1 MKDLYSYDIFD
12 TCLVRACG
20 TPDGISDIVARRIL
34 KEPSLSAINDFIL
47 IRKSGEG
54 RARELFITSKKED
67 ITLTDIYSQCDFSS
81 LTDISNNT
89 IMEMEMM
96 VEEEMLTPVLSI
108 KEEIEHIH
116 SLQQSVIFISD
127 MYLPDVFIKKI
138 LIKTGFFVEG
148 DKLFISGSVGKTKST
163 GNLFLHVQ
171 KILKAD
177 VRHWYHK
184 GDSRHSDYDI
194 PRSIGIKVTLV
205 NNEKSYYEKKALEYN
220 TSLSTLDIAKI
231 SNLSRAI
238 RLSFPDTSHHRF
250 AADFIAPLM
259 TTYVHSIFE
268 DAQRR
273 QIKHL
278 YFIARDAY
286 ILYIIALQLNN
297 LYPEISIHYFYA
309 SRQSLYLPGLKNLTM
324 DAVKEV
330 LPNIT
335 NDWEQITRMYEEES
349 QQCIDYFRQE
359 GITRPDCAIVDMVG
373 SRRCQISINNILK
386 RHGYNIVFAYY
397 FETTPYRLLTNDTY
411 SAMYYQEKMAGKAY
425 YHHTSHPLFEQ
436 YFGITNQLRTIGYK
450 KNGNGIIPI
459 YETDIIDIDYKQSV
473 FAINKVVCHSFAKIY
488 ANSGITAPIIC
499 NNIYYKVFSLFCHI
513 PLREYLMA
521 IDQFFCTSS
530 GSSKESLL
538 EKRSL
543 LGILFS
549 KKHYLR
555 WKQGNLVYNSGFFY
569 RPIIAILTWLYLR
582 KTTRND
588 ITT

>member
-20 TPDGISDIVARRIL
+20 TPDCISDIVARRIL
-34 KEPSLSAINDFIL
+34 EEPSLSAINDFIL
-47 IRKSGEG
+47 IRKKGEG
-54 RARELFITSKKED
+54 RARELFITSEKED
-67 ITLTDIYSQCDFSS
+67 ITLADIYSQCDFSS
-81 LTDISNNT
+81 ITDASLNA

-138 LIKTGFFVEG
+138 LIKTGLFVEG

-184 GDSRHSDYDI
+184 GDSRHSDYDM

-259 TTYVHSIFE
+259 TTFVHSIFK
-268 DAQRR
+268 DAQNH

-286 ILYIIALQLNN
+286 ILYIIAQQLNE

-309 SRQSLYLPGLKNLTM
+309 SRQSLYLPGLENLSKE
-324 DAVKEV
+324 AVKDI
-330 LPNIT
+330 LPNNTTEDYEHIKKMYQ
-335 NDWEQITRMYEEES
+335 EQE
-349 QQCIDYFRQE
+349 QQCITYFDQE
-359 GITRPDCAIVDMVG
+359 GLTRPGCAIVDMVG

-386 RHGYNIVFAYY
+386 RNGFKEVYAYY
-397 FETTPYRLLTNDTY
+397 FEVTPFRVFAHDAYT
-411 SAMYYQEKMAGKAY
+411 AMYYQEKVAGSPN
-425 YHHTSHPLFEQ
+425 YHHASHPLFEQ
-436 YFGITNQLRTIGYK
+436 YFGITDQLRTIGYK
-450 KNGNGIIPI
+450 KDTSKTVPVF
-459 YETDIIDIDYKQSV
+459 EEDLMKDSYKRHVSSINQLVCQKYAHYYSLNYLNNPNLYNSIFYRV
-473 FAINKVVCHSFAKIY
+473 FA
-488 ANSGITAPIIC
+488 
-499 NNIYYKVFSLFCHI
+499 LFCHV
-513 PLREYLMA
+513 PRREYLMA
-521 IDQFFCTSS
+521 LNCFFSTSS
-530 GSSKESLL
+530 ATTKESLL
-538 EKRSL
+538 EKRNYFD
-543 LGILFS
+543 ILFN
-549 KKHYLR
+549 KRHFFR
-555 WKQGNLVYNSGFFY
+555 WKQGNLIYNSG
-569 RPIIAILTWLYLR
+569 ILYKPTLALLNWYYQR
-582 KTTRND
+582 KENANRV
-588 ITT
+588 